1 MVWISQKWKGDNVET
16 THLFDR
22 LGMMTVL
29 LMAKGILAL
38 SRTTQRSFETL
49 KWLAAADNFGELLCG
64 ILLMVRVFPYDGC

>member
-1 MVWISQKWKGDNVET
+1 MVWMSRKWKGDSVET

-22 LGMMTVL
+22 LGMLTVI

-38 SRTTQRSFETL
+38 SRITQKSFETL

-64 ILLMVRVFPYDGC
+64 ILLMVQPFPHGGY